1 MGTSVSAAIRV
12 EGLAKEFKG
21 GTRAV
26 DGITLEVEQGSIFG
40 FLGPNG
46 AGKTTTINILCT
58 LLKPTEGRAF
68 VAGYDCM
75 KEPAS
80 VRKSIG
86 LVFQDTTLDKDL
98 TAYENLVFHA
108 YLYSVKKSEIR
119 ERVEDALGFVG
130 LYERRDEVV
139 KNYSG
144 GMKRRL
150 EVARGLIHRPQVLFL
165 DEPTLGLDPQS
176 RAGLWDFI
184 TRLPERHGV
193 TVFMTTHYMDEAEV
207 CDRIAIIDAGRIIAQ
222 GSPSELKKTVG
233 GDIIRLV
240 TTDNEL
246 ATWKLKESFSLD
258 AIEQDG
264 RLNITTPGGDK
275 LIPDMIRSLEDVVV
289 SVSLERPSINDVFLK
304 LTGKA
309 IRDAGASRRD
319 DIPAGLRS
327 ARRRKDSRR

>member
-1 MGTSVSAAIRV
+1 VSAAIRI
-12 EGLAKEFKG
+12 EGLVKEFTK

-26 DGITLEVEQGSIFG
+26 DGISLEVEQGSIFG

-75 KEPAS
+75 KDPAS
-80 VRKSIG
+80 VRRSIG

-119 ERVEDALGFVG
+119 ERVEDALQFVG
-130 LYERRDEVV
+130 LYDRREETV
-139 KNYSG
+139 KRYSG

-150 EVARGLIHRPQVLFL
+150 EVARGLIHRPSVLFL

-176 RAGLWDFI
+176 RANLWEFI
-184 TRLPERHGV
+184 RRLPERHGV

-207 CDRIAIIDAGRIIAQ
+207 CDRIAIIDAGSIIAE
-222 GSPSELKKTVG
+222 GSPSEMKKTVG
-233 GDIIRLV
+233 GDVIHLR

-246 ATWKLKESFSLD
+246 AAWKLREKLSLD
-258 AIEQDG
+258 ATDHEG
-264 RLNITTPGGDK
+264 SLYITTQRGDK
-275 LIPDMIRSLEDVVV
+275 RIPDIIRTLSDIVV
-289 SVSLERPSINDVFLK
+289 SVSLERPTINDVFLK
-304 LTGKA
+304 LTGKG
-309 IRDAGASRRD
+309 IREAGASRRD
-319 DIPAGLRS
+319 DIPSGLRS

>member
-1 MGTSVSAAIRV
+1 MSAAIRV
-12 EGLAKEFKG
+12 EGLAKVFKKG
-21 GTRAV
+21 GDRAV
-26 DGITLEVEQGSIFG
+26 DGISLEVEKGSIFG

-58 LLKPTEGRAF
+58 LLRPTEGRAF

-119 ERVEDALGFVG
+119 SRVEDALEFVG
-130 LYERRDEVV
+130 LYERRDEIV
-139 KNYSG
+139 KHYSG

-150 EVARGLIHRPQVLFL
+150 EVARGLIHRPEVLFL

-176 RAGLWDFI
+176 RANLWDFI
-184 TRLPERHGV
+184 IRLPEMHGV

-207 CDRIAIIDAGRIIAQ
+207 CDRIAIIDAGRIIAE

-233 GDIIRLV
+233 GDVIHLR

-246 ATWKLKESFSLD
+246 ATWKLRETLSLEAKD
-258 AIEQDG
+258 QEG
-264 RLNITTPGGDK
+264 SLYITTRGGDK
-275 LIPDMIRSLEDVVV
+275 MIPDIIRTLEDIVVT
-289 SVSLERPSINDVFLK
+289 VSLERPSINDVFLK
-304 LTGKA
+304 LTGKD
-309 IRDAGASRRD
+309 IREAGATRRD
-319 DIPAGLRS
+319 EIPAGIRS
-327 ARRRKDSRR
+327 ARRRKDSRG